1 MYNLISFPHYTCGGL
16 LCDILN
22 NTWSEVGNNG
32 GIQSINHTIGKIGD
46 TNSVFVEVTQQDID
60 LILNNAKNTNIPD
73 NAWIG
78 THCWLGK
85 VKFDSFGTIINVT
98 TETTKS
104 KLYRWLRAYYHYF
117 APSLQESIMTE
128 LEEIDKMRENAKQY
142 LIPFE
147 KIEGKNVVNLEFSDV
162 VEDTAKFKHTI
173 QSSTFKHLKRWR
185 QVNSF
190 LYEQELWTSFAAN
203 CFFEAEYET
212 VLNSNYMYY

>member
-22 NTWSEVGNNG
+22 NTWSEIGDNG
-32 GIQSINHTIGKIGD
+32 GVQSINHSIGKIGD
-46 TNSVFVEVTQQDID
+46 TNSVFAEVAQQDID
-60 LILNNAKNTNIPD
+60 LIITNAKNTNISD

-85 VKFDSFGTIINVT
+85 VNFDRFGTVINIT
-98 TETTKS
+98 TETTMS
-104 KLYRWLRAYYHYF
+104 KLYRWLRAYHHYF
-117 APSLQESIMTE
+117 APALQGLVMSE

-147 KIEGKNVVNLEFSDV
+147 KIEGKNVINLEFSDV
-162 VEDTAKFKHTI
+162 VENTVKFKHTI
-173 QSSTFKHLKRWR
+173 QSSTVEHLKRWQ

-190 LYEQELWTSFAAN
+190 LYKQEFWTSFAAKR
-203 CFFEAEYET
+203 FFEAEYET
-212 VLNSNYMYY
+212 VLKADYMYY